1 MNNNLKHLIAV
12 ASVLMGVL
20 LLLIVVLLWSAY
32 RDQQIEANAIWYE
45 QCILEQEGVSVERCR
60 MNNDNQNCVCRM

>member
-1 MNNNLKHLIAV
+1 MNP
-12 ASVLMGVL
+12 L
-20 LLLIVVLLWSAY
+20 LTVTAILLAILLIVAVLLFGAH

-60 MNNDNQNCVCRM
+60 MNNDNQNCVCLEK